1 MNSAM
6 TAPEQ
11 QNTSRLRLEHEIYAD
26 LARTLT
32 STLDLSEVL
41 LIIMQKVGELLAPEN
56 WSLLLMEPDGEHL
69 RFELV
74 VGEVSE
80 VLTGQRLKVGEGIA
94 GWVARY
100 GEGILVED
108 VRKDP
113 RFCSR
118 FDAVT
123 HFETRSI
130 ICVPL
135 KNREKILGVL
145 NLINRIEQTSFTER
159 DMHSMETIAEY
170 AAIAISNADLYRKAQ
185 WLSITDD
192 HTSLFNVRYLYEA
205 LDGVLRSADE
215 EGGEVCM
222 IFFDLD
228 RFKRVVDTHGHL
240 LGSKVLGEVGF
251 LLRKVV
257 RSEDIPVRYGGD
269 EFVILMPLTEK
280 EEAIEFAYH
289 IREQIKSN
297 LFLSEEGL
305 NLRITASYGV
315 ASYPRDAKNKSEL
328 LRLADTAM
336 YRIKETTRDS
346 VGSA

>member
-1 MNSAM
+1 MSSAL
-6 TAPEQ
+6 TAPKQ

-32 STLDLSEVL
+32 STLNLSEVL
-41 LIIMQKVGELLAPEN
+41 QIIMQKVGELLAPKN

-74 VGEVSE
+74 VGEGCE
-80 VLTGQRLKVGEGIA
+80 VLTGRRLKVGEGIA
-94 GWVARY
+94 GWVAQH

-123 HFETRSI
+123 QFETRSI

-135 KNREKILGVL
+135 KNREKVLGVL

-159 DMHSMETIAEY
+159 DMCSLQTIAEY

-205 LDGVLRSADE
+205 LDDVLRSVDE

-240 LGSKVLGEVGF
+240 LGSKVLGEVGL

-257 RSEDIPVRYGGD
+257 RPEDIPVRYGGD
-269 EFVILMPLTEK
+269 EFVILMPRTGK

-297 LFLSEEGL
+297 FFLSEEGL
-305 NLRITASYGV
+305 NLLITASYGV

-328 LRLADTAM
+328 LRFADAAM